1 MEPVTRLNPS
11 GGPWRVVLDTDT
23 ANEIDDQFAIAH
35 ACLSPDRIKLEAVCA
50 APFRSSRMTVEE
62 SVTASVDEICRVLSR
77 IPSADPPVYRG
88 SERWLRTPQDAV
100 ESEAADAIIEL
111 ADRTDEPLLV
121 LAIGAATDV
130 ASALNMRPDLVGKVG
145 VVWLGGHSFDFP
157 SAHEFNLAGDPN
169 ASRALLDSGVDL
181 VLIPAM
187 GVSSHLL
194 TTVAELERDL
204 EPTGELGAYLTDI
217 VREHHRPH
225 FAWGKEIWDV
235 SATAWAIEPSWVP
248 TRVVPSPILNEDLT
262 YSHDPSRHPIRYAY
276 FCGRNA
282 VFGDL
287 FRKIAV
293 NG

>member
-35 ACLSPDRIKLEAVCA
+35 ACLSPDRIRLEAICA
-50 APFRSSRMTVEE
+50 APFRSHRLTVEE
-62 SVTASVDEICRVLSR
+62 SVTASVDEICQVLSR

-88 SERWLRTPQDAV
+88 SDRWLSSPKDAV

-111 ADRTDEPLLV
+111 AEASEEPLLV
-121 LAIGAATDV
+121 LAIGAATNV
-130 ASALNMRPDLVGKVG
+130 ASALNIRPDLIGRVG

-157 SAHEFNLAGDPN
+157 RTDEFNLAGDPH
-169 ASRALLDSGVDL
+169 AARVLFDSGVDL

-194 TTVAELERDL
+194 TTVAELERHL

-217 VREHHRPH
+217 VREHRRPH
-225 FAWGKEIWDV
+225 WERAKEIWDV
-235 SATAWAIEPSWVP
+235 SATAWAINPDWVP
-248 TRVVPSPILNEDLT
+248 TRIVPSPILRGDLT
-262 YSHDPSRHPIRYAY
+262 YGHDPNRHPIRYAY
-276 FCGRNA
+276 FCARNA
-282 VFGDL
+282 ILGDL
-287 FRKIAV
+287 FRKIAA